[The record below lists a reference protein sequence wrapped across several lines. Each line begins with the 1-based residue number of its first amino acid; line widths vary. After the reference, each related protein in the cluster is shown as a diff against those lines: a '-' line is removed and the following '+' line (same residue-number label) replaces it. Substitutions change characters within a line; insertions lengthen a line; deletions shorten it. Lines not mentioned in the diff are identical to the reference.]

1 MISWAE
7 AKPIL
12 MVSMAANNIRILIEV
27 NCLVNCGGVFSA
39 FIFAYE
45 KMNLDNEFNQ
55 TRF

>member
-12 MVSMAANNIRILIEV
+12 MLSMAANNIRILIEV
-27 NCLVNCGGVFSA
+27 TCLVICGVFSA
-39 FIFAYE
+39 FIFACE